1 MSESFGFEYFCGA
14 NVLIRI
20 DGMPVL
26 EAAGLSYSINESKIP
41 IYGYSSRL
49 FDAVARGQVIVQG
62 TLLVNYVHQ
71 DYLFHALNLA
81 REQLNTPGMLQ
92 DIRSAYGPTLNEIR
106 KGKVDI
112 ETDSLDGILFAEG
125 LKEKFWQVGQGQP
138 DTEIADTYNPHD
150 DGDGYDIKVTFGE
163 QDDVYRPNGQTGY
176 ILRGVHFMGRS
187 STVRID
193 EDVVVE
199 AYPFIARNVYSL
211 KERTAYTTSV
221 IAEEVIIPVL
231 K

>member
-20 DGMPVL
+20 DDIPVL

-49 FDAVARGQVIVQG
+49 FDAVARGQVIIQG
-62 TLLVNYVHQ
+62 TLLINYVHQ
-71 DYLFHALNLA
+71 DYLFHALNMA
-81 REQLNTPGMLQ
+81 RERAQAGVAVELTNGNPG
-92 DIRSAYGPTLNEIR
+92 SPGFV
-106 KGKVDI
+106 G
-112 ETDSLDGILFAEG
+112 ETIKAVANDSYQAIGNVQA
-125 LKEKFWQVGQGQP
+125 LKDKFWNTQGPIVGG
-138 DTEIADTYNPHD
+138 EIHDTYNPHD

-163 QDDVYRPNGQTGY
+163 QDDFYRPNGQTGY
-176 ILRGVHFMGRS
+176 ILRGVQFMGRS
-187 STVRID
+187 TTVRID
-193 EDVVVE
+193 EEVIVE

-211 KERTAYTTSV
+211 KDRPTYATSL
-221 IAEEVIIPVL
+221 IAEEVVIPVI